1 MLYNGNVTL
10 NIFLYKKRLLLGVYK
25 YLLYKFYIAGEFV
38 PWFFAK
44 LQKLSLGLLLSVLK
58 PIGQWHKKEMFSLNL
73 WKILWDQLGT

>member
-44 LQKLSLGLLLSVLK
+44 LQRLSLGFAFICIETYRSET
-58 PIGQWHKKEMFSLNL
+58 QKEMFCLNL
-73 WKILWDQLGT
+73 